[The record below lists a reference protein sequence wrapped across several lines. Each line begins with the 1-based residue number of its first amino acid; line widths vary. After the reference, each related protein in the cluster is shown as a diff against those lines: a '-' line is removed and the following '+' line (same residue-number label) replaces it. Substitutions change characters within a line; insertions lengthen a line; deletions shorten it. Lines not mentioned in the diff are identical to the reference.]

1 MTLLSGCEVT
11 RDGGESEQLTP
22 EIRKNPTNLAV
33 QPGDQPPAPESAPAP
48 ALAAPALV
56 EPAVPVTAP
65 PAPTQTGVHWGED
78 LTPAAWPGT
87 ARSALVIGVVL
98 EPTGNAGFAA
108 QLESAQLE
116 RRALP
121 RLAAVLR
128 SHAAPATYFVTAP
141 WAAKHE
147 TALAEFAK
155 DGSEVALLVAG
166 TVDQA
171 VLEADANAAVQRGL
185 PFMGLMATGA
195 GVEES
200 TFEAAAALGFRWD
213 SSLHSVDARPH
224 ELRAGARRMV
234 ELPAPVYLS
243 DAHWFQNKAAR
254 DPETVLRVWKQEFD
268 AAQRAGGMLMLTLH
282 PNIIAPAHRLA
293 VLDAFLTHTQK
304 APRAWLA
311 TATAVASHIRPAS
324 APTTSTAPTATTPQ
338 AERAAFPQPAPAP
351 PKRPAGR
358 PAAPPAA
365 APPVIPAAPAAPPLP
380 EW

>member
-22 EIRKNPTNLAV
+22 ETRQKPANLAV

-87 ARSALVIGVVL
+87 AKSALVIGVVL
-98 EPTGNAGFAA
+98 GPTGNAGFAA
-108 QLESAQLE
+108 RLESAQLE

-155 DGSEVALLVAG
+155 DGSEVALLVTG

-185 PFMGLMATGA
+185 PFMGLMATGT

-200 TFEAAAALGFRWD
+200 TLEAAAALGFRWD

-224 ELRAGARRMV
+224 GLRAGARSMV

-243 DAHWFQNKAAR
+243 DAHWFQNSEAAR

-282 PNIIAPAHRLA
+282 PNIVAPAHRLA
-293 VLDAFLTHTQK
+293 VLDAFLKYTKK
-304 APRAWLA
+304 APSAWLA
-311 TATAVASHIRPAS
+311 TATAVANHLRPAL
-324 APTTSTAPTATTPQ
+324 APTTAAPKATTPE
-338 AERAAFPQPAPAP
+338 AERAAVPQPAPAP
-351 PKRPAGR
+351 AKPPAGR
-358 PAAPPAA
+358 AAAPPAA